1 MHVSI
6 RLQIIIKMSNKIYLP
21 VRPEDTIW
29 DLKQLAAAHIGTRP
43 EKLRIQKAKTI
54 FKDHIT
60 L

>member
-6 RLQIIIKMSNKIYLP
+6 KVQIILNMRKMYLP
-21 VRPEDTIW
+21 VRPADTIW